1 MSCFASAQ
9 SMPMNAANSVSD
21 PFMTHLSNAISNAK
35 VEGGTCAL
43 ELYEGDIGEPVGRRT
58 LSIR

>member
-1 MSCFASAQ
+1 
-9 SMPMNAANSVSD
+9 MPMNAANSVSD
-21 PFMTHLSNAISNAK
+21 PFMTHLSNAK
-35 VEGGTCAL
+35 VEGGTWVL